1 MIEIVPSLLFVR
13 RVLLLSLT
21 SEETATESILR
32 PSAQD
37 DTLPRLVVAPFKTSR
52 QEIGSSNSATLLKR
66 RKFVLA
72 ISTPPPEPWRKR
84 TPPPIPIAPRPA
96 RATKPRNKS

>member
-37 DTLPRLVVAPFKTSR
+37 DTLPSLVVAPFKTSR
-52 QEIGSSNSATLLKR
+52 QEIGSSNTGTLLKR
-66 RKFVLA
+66 RKFLLA
-72 ISTPPPEPWRKR
+72 IPHATAGALAWTNATADSTNSSTSWGDE
-84 TPPPIPIAPRPA
+84 A
-96 RATKPRNKS
+96 SQ

>member
-1 MIEIVPSLLFVR
+1 RPQCHPEPQAKDRHPLTPGSWSMIEIAPSLLFVR

-37 DTLPRLVVAPFKTSR
+37 DTLPSLVVAPFKTSR
-52 QEIGSSNSATLLKR
+52 QEIGSSKSATLGKGR
-66 RKFVLA
+66 NFVLA
-72 ISTPPPEPWRKR
+72 FSTQQPE
-84 TPPPIPIAPRPA
+84 
-96 RATKPRNKS
+96 S